1 MILYDVRMILFYC
14 EFLGSTATPT
24 NNTILMDQEQVFC
37 VPILIGQNREMFQG
51 STLTPKSNSIILM
64 DRFKVFLTD

>member
-14 EFLGSTATPT
+14 EFLGSTVTPT
-24 NNTILMDQEQVFC
+24 NNAILMGKEKVFC
-37 VPILIGQNREMFQG
+37 VPILTGQNREMFQG

-64 DRFKVFLTD
+64 GRYKVFLTE